1 MAVVGLLPRL
11 FQWIFLI
18 LALMFTAAAL
28 VIAVVIL
35 VNPHPPAG
43 LDLGPAQINLMGQ
56 PTTVALRAMGVD
68 SDFLVTAFQG
78 NVAVSVENAD
88 GLVEVFGITACRPSL
103 LANMV
108 FLAALFELLRRLFR
122 NVGRGE
128 SFSRDTIQL
137 VQAVAGL
144 LIAFSFIAS
153 FGEGLFA
160 YQLFGYLAQHATIT
174 ILDMPAHFPVPHY
187 EMLPREGGF
196 PFGSPLFFSGLL
208 VFALSEVFRQGLAI
222 RNEMRT
228 N

>member
-18 LALMFTAAAL
+18 LALVFTAAVL
-28 VIAVVIL
+28 VIAVVML

-43 LDLGPAQINLMGQ
+43 LNLGPAQINLMGQ
-56 PTTVALRAMGVD
+56 PATVALRAMGVD

-78 NVAVSVENAD
+78 NVTVSVESTD
-88 GLVEVFGITACRPSL
+88 GLVEVFKHYGLPAI

-128 SFSRDTIQL
+128 SFSRDTIRL

-144 LIAFSFIAS
+144 LIVFSFISS
-153 FGEGLFA
+153 FAEGLFS
-160 YQLFGYLAQHATIT
+160 YELFVYLARHAVIT
-174 ILDMPAHFPVPHY
+174 VSGTPVHFPAPHY
-187 EMLPREGGF
+187 EMLPRKGGF

-208 VFALSEVFRQGLAI
+208 VLALSEVFRQGLALKHE
-222 RNEMRT
+222 NELT
-228 N
+228 I

>member
-1 MAVVGLLPRL
+1 
-11 FQWIFLI
+11 
-18 LALMFTAAAL
+18 MFTAAAL

-56 PTTVALRAMGVD
+56 PTTVALRAMGVNF
-68 SDFLVTAFQG
+68 DFLVTAFQG

-88 GLVEVFGITACRPSL
+88 GLVEVFKHYGLPAI

-128 SFSRDTIQL
+128 SFSRDTIRL

-174 ILDMPAHFPVPHY
+174 TLDMPAHFPVPHY
-187 EMLPREGGF
+187 EMLPRKGGF

-208 VFALSEVFRQGLAI
+208 VFALSEVFRQGLAL
-222 RNEMRT
+222 RNENELT
-228 N
+228 I